1 MDGNNKT
8 LQELTIADDFMFG
21 AVMQDPENCRLFLE
35 RILGMSIAHV
45 DVIREKSITYHPEY
59 KGVRLDVVAK
69 DGNNTRFDVE
79 MQVRKTPIGK
89 RSRYYH
95 SQMDMEILLAGI
107 DYDKLPDSYVIYIC
121 DYDPFGQGRYRY
133 TFNNQ
138 CIEDPEVDID
148 DGVHT
153 IILSNRGTNCDE
165 ISEELLSFLQYTR
178 KPLAESR
185 EESQDTFVQRIQKSV
200 CQVKASREMGE
211 LYMKLQLLL
220 KEERQEG
227 REEGRILGT
236 IETMYDEGKS
246 KEQITDRIVKKYG
259 VGQERAEELYSQF
272 LQEETQ

>member
-1 MDGNNKT
+1 MERNNKT

-21 AVMQDPENCRLFLE
+21 AVMQDPENCRLLLE

-95 SQMDMEILLAGI
+95 SQMDMEILLAGT
-107 DYDKLPDSYVIYIC
+107 DYDKLPNSYVIFIC
-121 DYDPFGQGRYRY
+121 DYDPFGKGRYRY
-133 TFNNQ
+133 TFNTK
-138 CIEDPEVDID
+138 CIEDPGVDID

-153 IILSNRGTNCDE
+153 IILSNRGTNCDD
-165 ISEELLSFLQYTR
+165 ISEELLSFLQYSR
-178 KPLAESR
+178 KSLAESR
-185 EESQDTFVQRIQKSV
+185 EESQDAFIQRIQKSV

-246 KEQITDRIVKKYG
+246 KEQITDRVVKKYG
-259 VGQERAEELYSQF
+259 IEQERAEKLYSQF

>member
-1 MDGNNKT
+1 
-8 LQELTIADDFMFG
+8 
-21 AVMQDPENCRLFLE
+21 
-35 RILGMSIAHV
+35 
-45 DVIREKSITYHPEY
+45 
-59 KGVRLDVVAK
+59 
-69 DGNNTRFDVE
+69 
-79 MQVRKTPIGK
+79 
-89 RSRYYH
+89 
-95 SQMDMEILLAGI
+95 
-107 DYDKLPDSYVIYIC
+107 
-121 DYDPFGQGRYRY
+121 
-133 TFNNQ
+133 
-138 CIEDPEVDID
+138 
-148 DGVHT
+148 VHT
-153 IILSNRGTNCDE
+153 IILSNRGTNCDD

-246 KEQITDRIVKKYG
+246 KEQITDRVVKKYG
-259 VGQERAEELYSQF
+259 IELERAEKLYSQF